1 MSELLE
7 TVKSPADL
15 KSLSLSQLHSL
26 AGEIRERIIETT
38 ARTGGHLAPNLGAV
52 ELTIALHR
60 ELDSPT
66 DKIIWDVGHQ
76 CYAHKL
82 LTGRQDQFGQLR
94 QYGGLSGFTCRSES
108 PHDPLVPAT
117 AAQPLRRRWGLPL
130 PGTCAVVMRR

>member
-1 MSELLE
+1 MSELLDDIQ
-7 TVKSPADL
+7 SPADL
-15 KSLSLSQLHSL
+15 KSLSLSQLHTL

-60 ELDSPT
+60 ELSSPT

-82 LTGRQDQFGQLR
+82 LTGRQKEFANLR
-94 QYGGLSGFTCRSES
+94 Q
-108 PHDPLVPAT
+108 
-117 AAQPLRRRWGLPL
+117 
-130 PGTCAVVMRR
+130 